1 MAQVPDAF
9 VIVQAFAVAVAFL
22 AVSAQAGLSS
32 MTKLKGAKHLLPDG
46 FRQQQLL
53 EMGGRQLLQL
63 TDPWSSA
70 PECPGKLV
78 PRTTSKNQHNCNL
91 ASTLLLMLL
100 MLLCNVLSESDP
112 AVLQ

>member
-1 MAQVPDAF
+1 MHFKCSRWMAQVPDAF
-9 VIVQAFAVAVAFL
+9 VIGQAFAMVVAFL

-32 MTKLKGAKHLLPDG
+32 MTQLKGAKHLLQDG

-78 PRTTSKNQHNCNL
+78 PPPVRT
-91 ASTLLLMLL
+91 STIATWQVH
-100 MLLCNVLSESDP
+100 CC
-112 AVLQ
+112 